1 MSTHDT
7 GKFIPWEQ
15 RYKEAKLKFE
25 KQFPQAF
32 EVMRVGGVHPDKTE
46 SIPNPY
52 KDNELDSEDFR
63 NVGEH
68 CISVSVCA
76 DKIAQSLLANG
87 VIGEEEYRAVT
98 ERSLIHDSNKRFEVF
113 RRKAKGKEKTEG
125 VYDKPAYETMR
136 GLLQDKGVSSDLIEY
151 IKTAGQETGHNSMSD
166 FIVLENGSVV
176 LNSDRTLA
184 EMIVHLA
191 DDMTFSPLPGTK
203 GDTKFV
209 TVKERMEGSNFKD
222 RYPFLYKEGLGFDND
237 GKVVKVGDCTSESP
251 ELQHVYT
258 YAEYQEMVAK
268 LICDYLQ
275 KQIDPEAGG
284 DSEQF
289 IKKVVNS

>member
-7 GKFIPWEQ
+7 GNFMPWEQ
-15 RYKEAKLKFE
+15 RYSEAKLEFE

-32 EVMRVGGVHPDKTE
+32 EVMKVGGVHPDKTE

-52 KDNELDSEDFR
+52 KDNEPDNEDFR

-68 CISVSVCA
+68 CVSVSICASKIA
-76 DKIAQSLLANG
+76 DKLLEVGA
-87 VIGEEEYRAVT
+87 IDEEACRNIT
-98 ERSLIHDSNKRFEVF
+98 ERSLIHDTNKRFEVF
-113 RRKAKGKEKTEG
+113 RKKARGNEKTEG
-125 VYDKPAYETMR
+125 VYDKPAYETMQE
-136 GLLQDKGVSSDLIEY
+136 LLQDRGVSSDLIEY

-166 FIVLENGSVV
+166 FIVLENGNVI

-209 TVKERMEGSNFKD
+209 TTKERMDGSKFLE
-222 RYPFLYKEGLGFDND
+222 RYPFLYKEGLGFDSD
-237 GKVVKVGDCTSESP
+237 GKVIEVKDCTNESP
-251 ELQHVYT
+251 DLQHVYT
-258 YAEYQEMVAK
+258 YAQYQEMVAK

-275 KQIDPEAGG
+275 KQIEPEAVD

-289 IKKVVNS
+289 IKNIVNR